1 MFFLVACVS
10 AALRGQVREIFREAQ
25 TDALTGLLN
34 RRALREVL
42 DAQVDRMA
50 MHGIPCVIVELEID
64 HFKRIND
71 RFGHLEGDSALSR
84 TAAILRRVCRATDAL
99 ARYGGDEFV
108 IVMPQTT
115 IMEAQVVVERVQRA
129 VAGDSTLRRL
139 GLTLSAG
146 LAAFP
151 DRGLTSH
158 GLLEAADRA
167 MYRVK
172 RRGGNNIAVA

>member
-1 MFFLVACVS
+1 MFFLVAFVS

-25 TDALTGLLN
+25 TDPLTGLLN